1 MKKNLSYRVLAL
13 VMIFLFSMPLY
24 VSVAQNTKQPSK
36 TKQTLKAKPATIAK
50 QMYYEVK
57 IYRVNTPAQSSLT
70 DKYLREAF
78 IPALHRAKIKNI
90 GVFKPIESDTAFGKI
105 IYVFIPYQT
114 TDQYFNLVASLE
126 NDKVYQEAGN
136 DFIDAPYNAPPFAR
150 YESVFM
156 KAFSQMP
163 QMKVPAFTTPVNE
176 RIYELRSYESA
187 TEAKAL
193 KKMHM
198 FNEGGEIKI
207 FEEINANPV
216 FYGQVLLG
224 SMKPRLMYLTT
235 YADMKSHDER
245 WAAFRNHPEWKR
257 LSSMDEYKNSTSKTK
272 AFLCH
277 PTDYSDF

>member
-1 MKKNLSYRVLAL
+1 MKRNLSYRALAL
-13 VMIFLFSMPLY
+13 VLIFLSMPFY
-24 VSVAQNTKQPSK
+24 VSNAQTKKQPTKTQPASKSK
-36 TKQTLKAKPATIAK
+36 TDAKAK

-57 IYRVNTPAQSSLT
+57 IYRVSTPAQSSLT
-70 DKYLREAF
+70 DKYLKEAF
-78 IPALHRAKIKNI
+78 IPALHRSNIKNI
-90 GVFKPIESDTAFGKI
+90 GVFKPVESDTAFGKI
-105 IYVFIPYQT
+105 IYVLIPYQT
-114 TDQYFNLVASLE
+114 PDQYFNLVTALE
-126 NDKVYQEAGN
+126 NDKVYQQAGN
-136 DFIDAPYNAPPFAR
+136 DFLDAPYNAPPFTR
-150 YESVFM
+150 YESIFM
-156 KAFSQMP
+156 KAFSHMP
-163 QMKVPAFTTPVNE
+163 QMKVPSFSTPVNE

-193 KKMHM
+193 KKMNM

-207 FEEINANPV
+207 FEDIKANPV

-245 WAAFRNHPEWKR
+245 WADFRNHPEWKR
-257 LSSMDEYKNSTSKTK
+257 LSSMEEYKNSTSKTK